1 MQKLKRLVIAYKG
14 GIWSQT
20 IQHVLTQ
27 LTSIYSA
34 HHVLPGI
41 ALNHFDSEEKKKG
54 EKGRLSGSVG

>member
-1 MQKLKRLVIAYKG
+1 ME
-14 GIWSQT
+14 SET

-27 LTSIYSA
+27 RTSIYSA

-54 EKGRLSGSVG
+54 KKIFKLFPIQW

>member
-41 ALNHFDSEEKKKG
+41 ALNHFDSEEKKKVKRG
-54 EKGRLSGSVG
+54 G